1 MRLQEKTFPYEN
13 VNNYKNF
20 LLQNP
25 RSRTLVTMGNIRVK
39 EFLERRNFKAKV
51 GLPHEQAIQFVEK
64 RDDTASMDSVTT
76 DCIRKSVAN
85 FING

>member
-1 MRLQEKTFPYEN
+1 MRHQEKTFPYEN

-39 EFLERRNFKAKV
+39 EFLERRNF
-51 GLPHEQAIQFVEK
+51 
-64 RDDTASMDSVTT
+64 
-76 DCIRKSVAN
+76 
-85 FING
+85 

>member
-1 MRLQEKTFPYEN
+1 MRHQEKTFPYEN

-51 GLPHEQAIQFVEK
+51 GLPNEQAIQFVEK